1 MLMKTSYLTISKWL
15 LAVLLLFGVTFL
27 ALSLGAARTT
37 LLDIYEAITGRS
49 GGAYYDILRDIRFPR
64 VIAAF
69 FVGAA
74 LAVAGAIMQG
84 MTRNPLAD
92 PGLLGLTA
100 GANLALAITMAFLP
114 ALTFLMLMFSS
125 FIGAAAGMLLVFGIG
140 MTSKNGLS
148 PLKLVLA
155 GAAVSLFLQAI
166 SSSVG
171 ILFNVSKDLSM
182 WTAGGLV
189 STTWDSLI
197 IVPFIVL
204 GLGGAVFYSR
214 QLTILSLNEELAKSL
229 GQKTTFIK
237 IILMVIVV
245 ILAGTAVALI
255 GNLSFVGLFI
265 PHIVRRIV
273 GADYRAIIPMS
284 ILAGGTFMILTD
296 FVSRMIFAPL
306 EIPVV
311 ALVAVIGLP
320 FFLFLVKK
328 GGRTFA

>member
-204 GLGGAVFYSR
+204 GLGGAVIYSR